1 MQQFYL
7 VTVFLLCLA
16 LPLHALASSSAS
28 ATQQNAADGVGKQ
41 KPDTGVAVQ
50 PGDIHNASREREE
63 KEEEA
68 LARRL
73 LFSLASLPRNPD
85 GRFLDKDGARAIAV
99 AATRLAPTY
108 AETWLRLAELED
120 VMAQPWRA
128 LHAYFKALAE
138 DPSAK
143 VVSNALV
150 LARMRFMENV
160 VETSEWLLCLH
171 RLGRLKEELKARP
184 GAARL
189 PSLQPY
195 LKEMRSHVSTFKSEV
210 GQAAYL
216 LEGPPALAADAGRDE
231 DGGDE
236 LAFAAHASYRGG
248 VAQRRLPPSL
258 PLLRL
263 FATPLFHHNLAELGL
278 MLEAE
283 VAEVNAAITA
293 LVAEKYAS
301 LDTYLRKRGG
311 GKAVALRDVNDAFFK
326 WQMRALNDE
335 RRVISLRLCTGWHE
349 LGHLPGFAALCGH
362 VRTVLRA
369 LMAQTGTAPAL
380 GASEDIYAW
389 ASHHGRGS
397 SHRVHTHGDSLWS
410 AVYYT
415 AVPPGSGA
423 IRFYDPRG
431 SIDGGHDLET
441 RQGWASKAPF
451 LHWHEVR
458 PRAGDLVIF
467 PSWLLHEVRSSYGDP
482 QAGPAPPRVSIAFNL
497 IGYWD
502 APTDASG

>member
-1 MQQFYL
+1 
-7 VTVFLLCLA
+7 
-16 LPLHALASSSAS
+16 
-28 ATQQNAADGVGKQ
+28 
-41 KPDTGVAVQ
+41 
-50 PGDIHNASREREE
+50 
-63 KEEEA
+63 
-68 LARRL
+68 
-73 LFSLASLPRNPD
+73 
-85 GRFLDKDGARAIAV
+85 
-99 AATRLAPTY
+99 
-108 AETWLRLAELED
+108 
-120 VMAQPWRA
+120 MAQPWRA

-138 DPSAK
+138 DPSAQL
-143 VVSNALV
+143 VPDALV
-150 LARMRFMENV
+150 LARMRFMQNV

-171 RLGRLKEELKARP
+171 RLEKLKGELEARP
-184 GAARL
+184 GATRL

-195 LKEMRSHVSTFKSEV
+195 FKEMRSHVSTFNSEV
-210 GQAAYL
+210 GQATYL
-216 LEGPPALAADAGRDE
+216 LEGAPPFANAGE
-231 DGGDE
+231 GEGDE

-248 VAQRRLPPSL
+248 VVAQRRLPPSL

-263 FATPLFHHNLAELGL
+263 FATPLFHHNLADLGL
-278 MLEAE
+278 MLEAD

-293 LVAEKYAS
+293 LVTEKYAS
-301 LDTYLRKRGG
+301 LEAYLRGRGG
-311 GKAVALRDVNDAFFK
+311 GKAVALRDLNDAFFK
-326 WQMRALNDE
+326 WQMRALSDE

-397 SHRVHTHGDSLWS
+397 SHRGHTHGDSLWS

-431 SIDGGHDLET
+431 SIDGGPDLET
-441 RQGWASKAPF
+441 RQGWAPKAPF

-467 PSWLLHEVRSSYGDP
+467 PSWLLHEVRPSYGDP
-482 QAGPAPPRVSIAFNL
+482 QAGAPPRVSIAFNL